1 MTVTYPNVDLSG
13 VNPDNLVKQELHT
26 VSEANFRDYYFIVP
40 NFAPF
45 YVDNFKL
52 WIKSGETLR
61 PLVEDVDFS
70 FAIPYVTGTRVT
82 GKQMYGA
89 VTLHNLNSNGILVM
103 NYQTIGGD
111 QIADRLHVLTY
122 LADKAYNPRT
132 TIWDVI
138 TNVPN
143 SFPPSPHYQDYEQ
156 FYGQEKL
163 VQALVE
169 IRDAI
174 LSNSSLTREK
184 IEEFLQMY
192 NGSGSVYVKVDGA
205 TMRGPLTLPGLP
217 SEPKHA
223 ASKAYVDQRVADQSD
238 LAMLLGEYVR
248 DTDFH
253 TNMEL
258 KVDKTGSV
266 MTGPLALYAD
276 PVQDDQATTKRYTD
290 SLVNQLSAQVQQLQ
304 QTVNSLQTQTTGLT
318 LEYVNSRIDEVVARF
333 SSYK

>member
-13 VNPDNLVKQELHT
+13 VNPSNLVKGEIHT
-26 VSEANFRDYYFIVP
+26 VTESNFRDYYFIVP

-52 WIKSGETLR
+52 LLKTGDVLR

-89 VTLHNLNSNGILVM
+89 VTLHNLNMNGILVM
-103 NYQTIGGD
+103 DYQTIGGD

-143 SFPPSPHYQDYEQ
+143 ALPPTPHYQDYDT
-156 FYGQEKL
+156 FFGQEKL
-163 VQALVE
+163 IEALVQ

-174 LSNSSLTREK
+174 LQNSSLTRQK
-184 IEEFLQMY
+184 IEEFLALY
-192 NGSGSVYVKVDGA
+192 NGTSGLYLPLAGG
-205 TMRGPLTLPGLP
+205 TLEGPLTLVGLP
-217 SEPKHA
+217 YDPKHA

-238 LAMLLGEYVR
+238 LATLLGGYVR
-248 DTDFH
+248 DSDFH
-253 TNMEL
+253 TNMDL
-258 KVDKTGSV
+258 KVDKSGSV
-266 MTGPLALYAD
+266 MTGPLSLHAD
-276 PVQDDQATTKRYTD
+276 PIQDDQATTKRYTD
-290 SLVNQLSAQVQQLQ
+290 TLINDLARQVQQLQ
-304 QTVNSLQTQTTGLT
+304 QTLSAIQTQVSGVTK
-318 LEYVNSRIDEVVARF
+318 EYVDSRINELTVWTHIGR
-333 SSYK
+333 